1 MRVAVVGTG
10 IAGNAAAWTLSKY
23 YPVTV
28 YDRELRPGGHSHTVA
43 IDCDG
48 TRIAVDIGFI
58 VYNELNYPDLTAL
71 FAHLDV
77 ETVESCMSFAVT
89 ADTGR
94 FEWKGGGNNWLETA
108 KGLFA
113 QPRNLLSPSYLWM
126 LRDILTFNQQSV
138 ADYAAAKLAGLT
150 LGEYFKTRHFAL
162 RLLTDYLAPMGA
174 AIWSAPA
181 SEMRD
186 FPAEN
191 FVAFFSNHRLL
202 QYDRPVTA
210 AFRDRIRLGCAVTS
224 IERTSH
230 GVVVHDNHGKSNT
243 YDHVVIA
250 SHSDQALAMLSD
262 ADDRERSQGD
272 PVDAAAAL
280 YVGKVMHAR
289 LKPIGHRFSYRVMSL
304 LIDLDRLA
312 AADRQSALFG
322 VNRAA
327 LYSFN
332 EADHGERDG
341 SSLRQYAQAC
351 AAARGIDL
359 ASGRVLLLCYPRL
372 LGYTFNPLSVY
383 FCYRAGGELALVI
396 YEVRNTFGE
405 LHAYALPV
413 KQGEISD
420 SGLRQSQEKFF
431 YVSPFIEM
439 AMRYHFRVAP
449 PADSIRLRI
458 LETDRDG
465 PLLAATFN
473 GRRRALNTGEL
484 LRSVFSLP
492 LVTLKIVAAI
502 HWEALRLWLKGA
514 RLVPR
519 QNAASNSGLAIG
531 RSNDYTSPALSARGK
546 K

>member
-43 IDCDG
+43 IDYDG

-71 FAHLDV
+71 FAHFDV
-77 ETVESCMSFAVT
+77 ETVESCMSFAVR

-94 FEWKGGGNNWLETA
+94 FERKGGGNNWLETA

-138 ADYAAAKLAGLT
+138 ADYAAGKLAGLT
-150 LGEYFKTRHFAL
+150 LGEYFKTRHFAP

-181 SEMRD
+181 SEMLD

-202 QYDRPVTA
+202 QYDRPVWRTVKDGSQRYVEKLTA

-230 GVVVHDNHGKSNT
+230 GVVVHDRHGKSNT

-262 ADDRERSQGD
+262 ADDRERSILG
-272 PVDAAAAL
+272 A
-280 YVGKVMHAR
+280 
-289 LKPIGHRFSYRVMSL
+289 IG
-304 LIDLDRLA
+304 
-312 AADRQSALFG
+312 
-322 VNRAA
+322 
-327 LYSFN
+327 
-332 EADHGERDG
+332 
-341 SSLRQYAQAC
+341 YA
-351 AAARGIDL
+351 
-359 ASGRVLLLCYPRL
+359 P
-372 LGYTFNPLSVY
+372 NSVY
-383 FCYRAGGELALVI
+383 
-396 YEVRNTFGE
+396 
-405 LHAYALPV
+405 LHR
-413 KQGEISD
+413 D
-420 SGLRQSQEKFF
+420 
-431 YVSPFIEM
+431 
-439 AMRYHFRVAP
+439 
-449 PADSIRLRI
+449 IRLM
-458 LETDRDG
+458 
-465 PLLAATFN
+465 PK
-473 GRRRALNTGEL
+473 RRRASASWNF
-484 LRSVFSLP
+484 LRWQRQGAADNDVAVTYWMNP
-492 LVTLKIVAAI
+492 LQGLDDDKPPVRQPQSAGRTRSRADIRQIHLRTSAI
-502 HWEALRLWLKGA
+502 
-514 RLVPR
+514 
-519 QNAASNSGLAIG
+519 
-531 RSNDYTSPALSARGK
+531 
-546 K
+546 